1 MIDATQPTGGNQVL
15 PGESVTRKGYMDQ
28 EQFLQLLVAQLKN
41 QDPLSPMESQ
51 EFASQMAQFASLES
65 LHSIDARLGDSL
77 DAQLMSTQAITNTM
91 AASLIGKEVVAAGD
105 GLVLKNGTA
114 NLHLTLADPAKT
126 VEITI
131 YDQEGNT
138 IQTIWRHGLDSGE
151 STVVWNGSDYS
162 GNNAADGAYTYSV
175 IATDKDGNP
184 VRTLQTASGIITG
197 VNYEGGVAILLA
209 GDLVF
214 PMGNVISIRQPE
226 E

>member
-15 PGESVTRKGYMDQ
+15 AGESVTRKGFIDQ
-28 EQFLQLLVAQLKN
+28 EQFLQLLIAQLQN

-91 AASLIGKEVVAAGD
+91 AASLIGKEVVAAGNS
-105 GLVLKNGTA
+105 LVLKSGLA
-114 NLHLTLADPAKT
+114 NLHFSLAAPAKD

-138 IQTIWRHGLDSGE
+138 IQTIWGHKLDYGE
-151 STVVWNGSDYS
+151 NTVVWDGSNYG
-162 GNNAADGAYTYSV
+162 GNNAADGSYTYSV
-175 IATDKDGNP
+175 IATDQDGNP
-184 VRTLQTASGIITG
+184 INTLQTASGIITG
-197 VNYEGGVAILLA
+197 VNYEGGIATLLA
-209 GDLVF
+209 GDLEF

>member
-15 PGESVTRKGYMDQ
+15 SGESTTRKSFIDQ

-77 DAQLMSTQAITNTM
+77 DAQLMSTQAINNTM

-105 GLVLKNGTA
+105 GLVLKNGSA
-114 NLHLTLADPAKT
+114 NLHLTLAAPAKD

-131 YDQEGNT
+131 YDQEGNP
-138 IQTIWRHGLDSGE
+138 IQTIWEHKLDYGE
-151 STVVWNGSDYS
+151 NTVVWDGTNYG
-162 GNNAADGAYTYSV
+162 GNNAADGSYTYSV
-175 IATDKDGNP
+175 IATDEEGNP
-184 VRTLQTASGIITG
+184 INALQTASGIITG
-197 VNYEGGVAILLA
+197 VNYEGGIATLLA
-209 GDLVF
+209 GDLEF

>member
-15 PGESVTRKGYMDQ
+15 SGESTTRKSFIDQ

-65 LHSIDARLGDSL
+65 LHSIDSRLRNSL
-77 DAQLMSTQAITNTM
+77 DAQMLSTQAINNTM

-105 GLVLKNGTA
+105 GLVLKNGSA
-114 NLHLTLADPAKT
+114 NLHLTLAAPAKD

-138 IQTIWRHGLDSGE
+138 IQTIWEHKLDYGE
-151 STVVWNGSDYS
+151 NTVVWDGTNYG
-162 GNNAADGAYTYSV
+162 GNNAADGSYTYSV
-175 IATDKDGNP
+175 IATDEEGNP
-184 VRTLQTASGIITG
+184 INALQTASGIITG
-197 VNYEGGVAILLA
+197 VNYEGGIATLLA
-209 GDLVF
+209 GDLEF

>member
-1 MIDATQPTGGNQVL
+1 MIDVTQPTGGNQVF
-15 PGESVTRKGYMDQ
+15 PGDSITRKGFIDQ

-91 AASLIGKEVVAAGD
+91 AASLIGKEVVAAGNS
-105 GLVLKNGTA
+105 LVLKSGLA
-114 NLHLTLADPAKT
+114 NLHFSLAAPAKD

-138 IQTIWRHGLDSGE
+138 IQTIWRRKLDFGDN
-151 STVVWNGSDYS
+151 TVVWDGSDYS
-162 GNNAADGAYTYSV
+162 GKTVADGSYTYSV
-175 IATDKDGNP
+175 LATDEEGN
-184 VRTLQTASGIITG
+184 TINALQTTSGIITG
-197 VNYEGGVAILLA
+197 VNYESGIATLLA
-209 GDLVF
+209 GDLEF

>member
-15 PGESVTRKGYMDQ
+15 SGESTTRKGFIDQ

-51 EFASQMAQFASLES
+51 EFASQMAQFASLER
-65 LHSIDARLGDSL
+65 LHSIDARLGHSL
-77 DAQLMSTQAITNTM
+77 DAQLMSTQAINNTM
-91 AASLIGKEVVAAGD
+91 AAGLIGKEVVAMGD
-105 GLVLKNGTA
+105 SLVLKSGSA
-114 NLHLTLADPAKT
+114 DLYFSLAAPAKN

-138 IQTIWRHGLDSGE
+138 IQTIWRHKLDFGE
-151 STVVWNGSDYS
+151 NTVVWDGTDYS
-162 GNNAADGAYTYSV
+162 GNNAVDGPYTYSV
-175 IATDKDGNP
+175 IATDEDGNSINA
-184 VRTLQTASGIITG
+184 LQTASGVITG
-197 VNYEGGVAILLA
+197 VNYEGGVATLLV
-209 GDLVF
+209 GDLEF